1 MVITA
6 VVMSINDRL
15 MVLNSDL
22 MDDWLML
29 INSDNHFW
37 SFVYHECWTFLRMV
51 EIISD
56 DN

>member
-6 VVMSINDRL
+6 VVMNINDRL

-51 EIISD
+51 EMISD